1 MPPTARF
8 GVIGFLFFALVLRC
22 CRKNSIFRAMTTTIS
37 SKGQIVLPAD
47 IRQQD
52 DIKPGQKFD
61 VERVDRGEY
70 VLKRKARRRNE
81 GLVDWLLN
89 CPEKGWFQPLDRTE
103 TTDDIQ
109 LPGLG

>member
-1 MPPTARF
+1 
-8 GVIGFLFFALVLRC
+8 
-22 CRKNSIFRAMTTTIS
+22 MTTTIS

-61 VERVDRGEY
+61 VERIDRGEY
-70 VLKRKARRRNE
+70 LLKRKACRRNE

-89 CPEKGWFQPLDRTE
+89 CPEKGWFQPIDRTE

-109 LPGLG
+109 LPRLG